1 MFPCVPPMHKTE
13 KSGLGS
19 RQMCKSAPRCFG
31 ATLQKGA
38 NPKIQKGPLI
48 PKEGWEGARPVPPR
62 RIGNRPRN
70 QNFRRNE
77 ASGKRTSVV
86 LRRRGSPAGHE
97 ATAREAKK
105 HIHAA
110 AVPGS

>member
-38 NPKIQKGPLI
+38 NPKIQKGPLTLRRDGKG
-48 PKEGWEGARPVPPR
+48 PGQYPPR
-62 RIGNRPRN
+62 RIRKQTPKPKISA
-70 QNFRRNE
+70 NE
-77 ASGKRTSVV
+77 ARSKGTSRV
-86 LRRRGSPAGHE
+86 LHDGAAPTGHE

-105 HIHAA
+105 HIDAA